1 MREPS
6 IHIRRSSLVQIL
18 IDKNLSSKWGAEALA
33 DAIIIASRKYTCSNR
48 SVITN
53 TNKIVKDTQKLKLT
67 GNLEVFEFQTILNK
81 VRSSFRHVGI
91 TTIKL
96 GAKDWLVL
104 KEAAAN
110 AAEFCNTFG
119 LSKKE
124 GFVIY
129 CKLGIVDMQRF
140 NINKFNGLHA
150 KICEKYQAELLIEED
165 PHSDITSK
173 GHDIYCK
180 LIAERVGIA
189 ANYLDDPINYS
200 FFVKATD
207 ECLAVGGRIEDY
219 MKGQFEDFAWR
230 NDYPYPSQLSGA
242 KARDR
247 FIKYAYKM
255 NIQLKKVKV

>member
-1 MREPS
+1 MTREPS
-6 IHIRRSSLVQIL
+6 IHITRSKLISIL
-18 IDKNLSSKWGAEALA
+18 KNTNLNTTKEKLA
-33 DAIIIASRKYTCSNR
+33 DAIMVASRKHTCSNR
-48 SVITN
+48 SIITN
-53 TNKIVKDTQKLKLT
+53 TNKIIKDTEKLKLT

-81 VRSSFRHVGI
+81 VRKSFRHVGI

-96 GAKDWLVL
+96 GGKDWLIL
-104 KEAAAN
+104 KEAASN
-110 AAEFCNTFG
+110 AIEFCNSFELG
-119 LSKKE
+119 KKE

-150 KICEKYQAELLIEED
+150 KICEKYQAELIIEED
-165 PHSDITSK
+165 PYSDTTSK
-173 GHDIYCK
+173 GHNYYCK
-180 LIAERVGIA
+180 LIAEKIGLA

-200 FFVKATD
+200 FFVKATQ
-207 ECLAVGGRIEDY
+207 ECLSVGGKIDDY

-230 NDYPYPSQLSGA
+230 NDYPYPSQLAGP